1 MNSRFPARKPGT
13 GSFTLIEVSLGMAI
27 LILIFGVI
35 FQLVQYSVLGAEA
48 AGQISIR
55 NREISGLMAL
65 VRQACLDLSPKS
77 QLGLVPREGKGYDLV
92 LSNAPGLILPPDYR
106 GVRVAEFQMRK
117 NQAGGMDLWLAEST
131 LKPDKQRALVPDGLP
146 NRFILLRDVR
156 SLEWRALDTRNQ
168 GPNAEKTEWYESN
181 KPAALKLKITRREG
195 KRVRTDE
202 GWFWIPTGLGPNG
215 QLPKDPLS
223 IGIAGPTNPA
233 TGTNPASP
241 TNSMSFTSPAVGVPS
256 P

>member
-1 MNSRFPARKPGT
+1 
-13 GSFTLIEVSLGMAI
+13 MAI

-117 NQAGGMDLWLAEST
+117 NQAGGMDLWLAESLLET
-131 LKPDKQRALVPDGLP
+131 NRQGALTPVEPPNHWNGRLGTRATANQRTNGT
-146 NRFILLRDVR
+146 
-156 SLEWRALDTRNQ
+156 RA
-168 GPNAEKTEWYESN
+168 
-181 KPAALKLKITRREG
+181 
-195 KRVRTDE
+195 
-202 GWFWIPTGLGPNG
+202 
-215 QLPKDPLS
+215 
-223 IGIAGPTNPA
+223 
-233 TGTNPASP
+233 
-241 TNSMSFTSPAVGVPS
+241 TSPQS
-256 P
+256 SK

>member
-117 NQAGGMDLWLAEST
+117 NQAGGMDLWLAESLLET
-131 LKPDKQRALVPDGLP
+131 NRQGALTPVEPP

-156 SLEWRALDTRNQ
+156 SLEWTAWDTRDRKSKN
-168 GPNAEKTEWYESN
+168 EWYESN
-181 KPAALKLKITRREG
+181 KPAVLQMKITRREG

-202 GWFWIPTGLGPNG
+202 AWFWIPTGLGPNG